1 MNNFE
6 KIATATATAL
16 TLSIPQGAQAQQ
28 VDAWSIDAATRTLV
42 HEALKKANECGEG
55 QVFAA
60 GFKNGKE
67 VFMGCFVPGRS
78 VKAVDGTDAIAVS
91 ARIINANY
99 SESCNISIIGATYGS
114 QQEAVGIF
122 NKLEQDLASTIV
134 LRAFRSG
141 LDKELTEDNLK
152 KAGMS
157 AISATFTCDGNE
169 TEINALYN
177 PSMGYNI
184 RVSYS
189 SGK

>member
-6 KIATATATAL
+6 KIATAL
-16 TLSIPQGAQAQQ
+16 TLVIPQGVQAQQ
-28 VDAWSIDAATRTLV
+28 IDAWSIDAATRTLV

-55 QVFAA
+55 QIFAA
-60 GFKNGKE
+60 GFNKNGKE

-78 VKAVDGTDAIAVS
+78 VKAVGGTDAIALS

-114 QQEAVGIF
+114 EQEAIGIF

-169 TEINALYN
+169 TEINALYS

-189 SGK
+189 NK